1 MGWSFYHKEDLGQIQ
16 KRIFFLY
23 PAVIGI
29 FILLLLRVWFLQI
42 IKGDYY
48 KDLSENNRM
57 RTVYLNPQRGLIYD
71 RNGKIVVNN
80 APGFSLYLVPED
92 IKNRNDTIKSLGSIL
107 EMEPGEIEM
116 QLNTKRNQP
125 SYLPVKI
132 KGNLSMREVAMLEIH
147 KMDLPGIRI
156 GAESQRNYPHGVLA
170 AHLVGYV
177 GEVSSAQLKES
188 GLEDLI
194 PSSIVGHYG
203 AEKRYDSAL
212 RGKTGKKIVE
222 VDAVGRETNMLRID
236 QPTPGDDI
244 YLTIDLDLQKEAE
257 EALGVEAGAIVAM
270 DPDNGEILA
279 MVSHPAFD
287 PNTLSHGVTQ
297 AEWEKISRDPGH
309 ILMNRAIQGEYP
321 PGSTFKIVVASSALE
336 LKDITPASNI
346 YCRGG
351 LYFGNRIFK
360 DWKRGGH
367 GYVDI
372 HRAIVESCDVFFYEI
387 GRKVGVDGISGFA
400 RMYGLGEKTGID
412 LFGERKGLIPTSE
425 WKMRVFGQPW
435 FPGETLSV
443 SIGQGYTTATPLQ
456 MANMLSSV
464 VNPDR
469 RFRPHIIKGI
479 RERGSLEIKE
489 FTPEAIDQLNV
500 SPKVLEII
508 KEALKGVV
516 NEPHGTALRSRS
528 AFFKMAGK
536 TGTAQVVGD
545 KHTKSLGAIPKEFQ
559 DHAWFIAYAP
569 AEDPEIAVAVL
580 VEHGGHG
587 GSVSAPIAKRII
599 ERYLKVDEGKD
610 NRGL

>member
-29 FILLLLRVWFLQI
+29 FVLLLLRVWFLQI

-80 APGFSLYLVPED
+80 APGFILYLVPED
-92 IKNRNDTIKSLGSIL
+92 IKNRNDTINALGSIL

-147 KMDLPGIRI
+147 KLDLPGTRI

-177 GEVSSAQLKES
+177 GEVSSTQLKES

-203 AEKRYDSAL
+203 VEKRYDSAL

-279 MVSHPAFD
+279 MVSHPAFN

-297 AEWEKISRDPGH
+297 AEWEKVSKDPGH

-351 LYFGNRIFK
+351 LYFGNRTFK

-372 HRAIVESCDVFFYEI
+372 HKAIVESCDVFFYEI
-387 GRKVGVDGISGFA
+387 GRKVGVDGIAAFA

-425 WKMRVFGQPW
+425 WKMRVFGKPW
-435 FPGETLSV
+435 FPGETLSI

-464 VNPDR
+464 VSPDR

-479 RERGSLEIKE
+479 RERGSLEVKE
-489 FTPEAIDQLNV
+489 FTPEAIDRLNV
-500 SPKVLEII
+500 SPQALEVI

-516 NEPHGTALRSRS
+516 NEPHGTAARSRS

-545 KHTKSLGAIPKEFQ
+545 KHTKGIGAIPKEWQ

-569 AEDPEIAVAVL
+569 ADDPEIAVAVL

-587 GSVSAPIAKRII
+587 GSAAAPIAKRII

-610 NRGL
+610 NRGF

>member
-1 MGWSFYHKEDLGQIQ
+1 MVWSFYHKEDLGQIQ

-23 PAVIGI
+23 PVVIGI
-29 FILLLLRVWFLQI
+29 FVLLLLRVWFLQI

-92 IKNRNDTIKSLGSIL
+92 IRDRNGTIKYLGSIL
-107 EMEPGEIEM
+107 EMEPGEIEV

-132 KGNLSMREVAMLEIH
+132 KGNLSMREVAMLETH

-156 GAESQRNYPHGVLA
+156 GAESQRNYPHGVIA

-177 GEVSSAQLKES
+177 GEVSSTQLKES

-203 AEKRYDSAL
+203 VEKRYDSAL

-222 VDAVGRETNMLRID
+222 VDAIGRETNMLRID
-236 QPTPGDDI
+236 QPAPGDDI

-257 EALGVEAGAIVAM
+257 DAFGVESGALVAM

-279 MVSHPAFD
+279 MVSHPAFN

-297 AEWEKISRDPGH
+297 VEWEKVSRDPGH

-336 LKDITPASNI
+336 SKDITPASNI

-351 LYFGNRIFK
+351 LYFGNRTFK

-367 GYVDI
+367 GAVDI
-372 HRAIVESCDVFFYEI
+372 HKAIVESCDVFFYEI
-387 GRKVGVDGISGFA
+387 GRKVGIDGISGFA

-412 LFGERKGLIPTSE
+412 LFGERKGLIPTTQ
-425 WKMRVFGQPW
+425 WKMRVLGEPW
-435 FPGETLSV
+435 YPGETLSL
-443 SIGQGYTTATPLQ
+443 SIGQGYTTVTPLQ

-469 RFRPHIIKGI
+469 RFRPHIIKGV
-479 RERGSLEIKE
+479 RERGSLEVKA
-489 FTPEAIDQLNV
+489 FTPEAMDRLNV
-500 SPKVLEII
+500 SPQVLEII
-508 KEALKGVV
+508 KAALEGVV
-516 NEPHGTALRSRS
+516 NEPYGTAARARS
-528 AFFKMAGK
+528 AFFKIAGK

-545 KHTKSLGAIPKEFQ
+545 KYTKIKGDTPKELQ

-569 AEDPEIAVAVL
+569 AEDPKIAVVVL